1 MFSIVT
7 LLSSLWLLT
16 AGEPAAPASQLPDSL
31 TSLRLR
37 QSEITE
43 RLSRP
48 MLELKSGVSGEV
60 SVEKI
65 RAVPSFLGNA
75 DPVRFVRLLP
85 SVQVNTESDGGLY
98 MQGSE
103 YSHTMLSIGGVP
115 VYGGTHLLGLFS
127 VFNPTHYKSMDYAT
141 DAGQEKR
148 LGGRIDMTLPDTL
161 ARKVGLD
168 ASLGLLSAQGTLRL
182 PTGQRSTLF
191 LSARRTYIN
200 LLYGHFL
207 QYNDQPI
214 RYGFTDANLTWY
226 WRPTRSDRVWL
237 DVFAGRDKG
246 VFHYNAATATIQGA
260 WYNGLAAA
268 HWDHYYAEG
277 TLRQTA
283 YLTRYGLTGDAE
295 TGFIEGHLPSH
306 IQTAGY
312 KASFR
317 WKDWDFRADA
327 AFHEAQPQNPV
338 SKGHYNQFNVS
349 SEPLQRA
356 QEASLSATWQRPL
369 GYYLAL
375 KAGLGVHGYL
385 SPERE
390 FFWGLTPQAE
400 ATLDFQEAGRL
411 GLRYGLHRQNLFQ
424 TGMTNMGLPLEFWIL
439 AGSYSAPQWSHN
451 LALSYNRSLFGGTW
465 ALSAEA
471 YYKRLYNQL
480 EYQGTMMEM
489 FNGAYSLS
497 KSLLHGDG
505 HAWGLNLMVQKTA
518 GALTGWVGYAFG
530 RSLRRFDDPRYE
542 GLYPSDH
549 ERLHELNI
557 VATYDWGRFDAGG
570 TFVAASGTP
579 YTRPET
585 FYIIGD
591 RMVCTYSDRNAY
603 RLPAYIRLDL
613 SANWY
618 FLRKE
623 GREGGLNLSIYN
635 VLCRENAV
643 GYGIHTD
650 PEEGTYS
657 FSPSSFGVKF
667 MPSLAVFYKF

>member
-1 MFSIVT
+1 MGRWICSIGA
-7 LLSSLWLLT
+7 LLVSVSLW
-16 AGEPAAPASQLPDSL
+16 AQLPDSL

-43 RLSRP
+43 RMDRP

-65 RAVPSFLGNA
+65 RSVPSFLGNA

-127 VFNPTHYKSMDYAT
+127 VFNPTHYKSMDYST
-141 DAGQEKR
+141 DAGEELR
-148 LGGRIDMTLPDTL
+148 LGGRINMTLPDTL
-161 ARKVGLD
+161 VRKVGADL
-168 ASLGLLSAQGTLRL
+168 SLGLLSAQGTLRI
-182 PTGQRSTLF
+182 PTGEKSSLF
-191 LSARRTYIN
+191 FSARRTYIN

-207 QYNDQPI
+207 QYNDQPL
-214 RYGFTDANLTWY
+214 RYGFTDGNLSWY
-226 WRPTRSDRVWL
+226 WRPTRVDRVWI
-237 DVFAGRDKG
+237 DVFAGRDRG
-246 VFHYNAATATIQGA
+246 VFNYNAAGATIEGV
-260 WYNGLAAA
+260 WYNGLTAV
-268 HWDHYYAEG
+268 HWDHYFADA
-277 TLRQTA
+277 TLRQSA
-283 YLTRYGLTGDAE
+283 YYTRYGLTGDAVTE
-295 TGFIEGHLPSH
+295 FIEGHLPSH
-306 IQTAGY
+306 IQTGGY
-312 KASFR
+312 KATLS
-317 WKDWDFRADA
+317 WKGWDFRADVA
-327 AFHEAQPQNPV
+327 WHEAQPQNPS
-338 SKGHYNQFNVS
+338 SKGHYNIFNRS
-349 SEPLQRA
+349 AEPA
-356 QEASLSATWQRPL
+356 QNAIEAHASALYSRPV
-369 GYYLAL
+369 GYYLEL
-375 KAGLGVHGYL
+375 KAGVGILGYL

-390 FFWGLTPQAE
+390 FFWGLTPRAE
-400 ATLDFQEAGRL
+400 ACVNLMDAGKI
-411 GLRYGLHRQNLFQ
+411 GLRYGLHRQVLFQ

-439 AGSYSAPQWSHN
+439 AGAYSAPQWSHN
-451 LALSYNRSLFGGTW
+451 FALSYNRDFFRGQW
-465 ALSAEA
+465 ALSAEV
-471 YYKRLYNQL
+471 YFKRLHNQL

-489 FNGAYSLS
+489 FNSAYSLS
-497 KSLLHGDG
+497 TSLLHGDG
-505 HAWGLNLMVQKTA
+505 YAYGVNLMVQKKA

-530 RSLRRFDDPRYE
+530 RSLREFDDPRFV

-557 VATYDWGRFDAGG
+557 VATYDWGRFDVGG
-570 TFVAASGTP
+570 TFVAATGTP

-585 FYIIGD
+585 FYILGD
-591 RMVCTYSDRNAY
+591 RMVCTYGDRNAH
-603 RLPAYIRLDL
+603 RLGSYVRLDL

-635 VLCRENAV
+635 ALCRENAV

-650 PEEGTYS
+650 PEKGTYR
-657 FSPSSFGVKF
+657 FSPTTFGIKF